1 MRKILLSSICV
12 LSLGA
17 SLSACSSDTEKKPL
31 EGERLSILDLRRDL
45 SPNSDQSLADTISV
59 PPTVQNKDW
68 PQSGGYPHHALE
80 NLSFGDAAQLTRIWQ
95 ADIGTGSSKQLP
107 LTAQPI
113 AANGKVFTLDTR
125 ANVRAFHNQT
135 GKSLWSSNVQHLTE
149 KEPVI
154 SGGLAY
160 DNNIVYVTSGYDE
173 VLALN
178 AATGAIIWR
187 TKISAGSRA
196 APTIKNGRVFV
207 KGMNNNAIAL
217 DSQTGK
223 ILWEYEGVGE
233 TTALLGAASPVA
245 DDQLVI
251 PAFSSGDLVALRVE
265 NGAVVWSDSLANS
278 LRLGGMAGLSDI
290 RGLPVMKGDL
300 VLAVSFG
307 GKMAAFDKR
316 NGQRLWQK
324 EISSAE
330 TPWLSGNTV
339 YVLSSDFNLMAL
351 NVMNGDILWVSP
363 VQKYENAESHK
374 GLLSWAGPIMAGG
387 RLILSA
393 SNGRML
399 EIDPKTGN
407 EITRWDIKKPV
418 RFAPIVADGT
428 LFIIAE
434 DGSLLAYR

>member
-1 MRKILLSSICV
+1 MRKIILSSLCLGV
-12 LSLGA
+12 CALSLA
-17 SLSACSSDTEKKPL
+17 ACSSDTEKKPL
-31 EGERLSILDLRRDL
+31 VGERLSILDLQRDL
-45 SPNSDQSLADTISV
+45 SPSTEQNPADIITTPDALS
-59 PPTVQNKDW
+59 NKDW
-68 PQSGGYPHHALE
+68 PQSGGYPAHALE
-80 NLSFGDAAQLTRIWQ
+80 NVKLGDAAQLTRIWQ
-95 ADIGTGSSKQLP
+95 ADIGTGSDKNLP
-107 LTAQPI
+107 LNAQPI
-113 AANGKVFTLDTR
+113 VAGGKVFTLDAR

-135 GKSLWSSNVQHLTE
+135 GRMIWQANVRHLTE

-154 SGGLAY
+154 SGGLAF
-160 DNNIVYVTSGYDE
+160 DNGKVFVTSGYDE

-178 AATGAIIWR
+178 PDTGAILWR

-207 KGMNNNAIAL
+207 KGLNNNLIAL
-217 DSQTGK
+217 ESESGK

-233 TTALLGAASPVA
+233 TTGLLGAGSPAA

-265 NGAVVWSDSLANS
+265 NGAVIWSDSLANS

-300 VLAVSFG
+300 IMAVSFG
-307 GKMAAFDKR
+307 GKMATFDKR

-330 TPWLSGNTV
+330 TPWLSGNTA
-339 YVLSSDFNLMAL
+339 YVLTSDFKLMAL
-351 NVMNGDILWVSP
+351 NAMNGDILWISDI
-363 VQKYENAESHK
+363 QKYENAESRK

-393 SNGRML
+393 SNGKML
-399 EIDPKTGN
+399 EMDPKTGK
-407 EITRWDIKKPV
+407 ELTRWDIKKSV
-418 RFAPIVADGT
+418 RLAPIVADST